1 MTSRQ
6 RMLAALLFG
15 TPDRVPL
22 GVGGGRESTRARW
35 YSEGLPKTVSP
46 GEIAE
51 YAYRQAG
58 GVIPWPTGGAGFG
71 VDHRMMPM
79 FEEKVIELRPNS
91 QVVQDWKGNICEI
104 GLEFSPIYLRNAI
117 DFVTRR
123 WIKCPVESR
132 TDWENL
138 KWRYNPDDPA
148 RLPTQAAE
156 LAARLR
162 DRDHFISWSFHG
174 PFWQLREWCGFEVLC
189 LLLIEDPAF
198 VREMCEFWTD
208 YVLRLLKNGF
218 RYLIP
223 DEIHLSEDM
232 AFKAHSMISPAM
244 TREFLKP
251 SYDAWHSAL
260 RQAGVKVFSMDSDG
274 YVGELIPIWIESG
287 FDVCDPMEVAAHNDI
302 VAFRREFG
310 HDIAF
315 RGGVDKRAMAKGGDA
330 LKAEI
335 DRIAP
340 VVAEGGYI
348 PGCDHGV
355 PADVSWANFVETT
368 RLLAKVTGWLPA
380 R

>member
-6 RMLAALLFG
+6 RVLESLLFG
-15 TPDRVPL
+15 RPDRVPL
-22 GVGGGRESTRARW
+22 EVGGGRESTRARW
-35 YSEGLPKTVSP
+35 YSEGLPATVSP
-46 GEIAE
+46 GGIGE

-58 GVIPWPTGGAGFG
+58 GTLPWPSGGPWFG
-71 VDHRMMPM
+71 VEQRMMPM
-79 FEEKVIELRPNS
+79 FEEKVIEVRPTS

-132 TDWENL
+132 ADWEEV

-148 RLPTQAAE
+148 RLPAQAAE
-156 LAARLR
+156 LSGRLR
-162 DRDHFISWSFHG
+162 ERDHYITWSFNG
-174 PFWQLREWCGFEVLC
+174 PFWQLREWCGFEGLC
-189 LLLIEDPAF
+189 LLLVEDPAF

-208 YVLRLLKNGF
+208 YVLRVLRNGF
-218 RYLIP
+218 RYVVP

-287 FDVCDPMEVAAHNDI
+287 FDVCDPMEVAAHNDL
-302 VAFRREFG
+302 VACRREFG
-310 HDIAF
+310 HQIAF
-315 RGGVDKRAMAKGGDA
+315 RGGVDKRAMAKGGDV

-335 DRIAP
+335 DRLAP
-340 VVAEGGYI
+340 VVADGGYI
-348 PGCDHGV
+348 PSCDHGV
-355 PADVSWANFVETT
+355 PADVPWTNYVETT
-368 RLLAKVTGWLPA
+368 RLLAQVTGWL
-380 R
+380 

>member
-6 RMLAALLFG
+6 QMLETLLFG
-15 TPDRVPL
+15 KPDRVPL

-35 YSEGLPKTVSP
+35 YAEGLPRSVSP
-46 GEIAE
+46 GGISE

-58 GVIPWPTGGAGFG
+58 GTLPWPKGGPGLAP
-71 VDHRMMPM
+71 DHRMIPM
-79 FEEKVIELRPNS
+79 FEEKVIEVKANS

-123 WIKCPVESR
+123 WIRCPVESR
-132 TDWENL
+132 ADWEAMT
-138 KWRYNPDDPA
+138 WRYNPADPA
-148 RLPTQAAE
+148 RLPASAAD
-156 LAARLR
+156 LAPKLR
-162 DRDHFISWSFHG
+162 ERDYFLGWHFHG
-174 PFWQLREWCGFEVLC
+174 PFWQLREWCGFEGLC
-189 LLLIEDPAF
+189 MLMLDDPGF
-198 VREMCEFWTD
+198 VHEMCTFWRD
-208 YVLRLLKNGF
+208 YILRLMEIGF
-218 RYLIP
+218 RYVVP

-251 SYDAWHSAL
+251 CYDAWHAAL

-287 FDVCDPMEVAAHNDI
+287 LDVCDPMEVAAHNDI

-340 VVAEGGYI
+340 VVADGGYL

-368 RLLAKVTGWLPA
+368 RLLAQVTGWL
-380 R
+380 